1 MSTSSISL
9 FSALPLSGDDA
20 TASSSRTFSDSSMLS
35 AEDFD
40 NLANLLTTAVRTRV
54 DSNDPPGK
62 PPASVRLLR
71 IGELAKLV
79 GLSRATIYT
88 RLKPSKDGG
97 PPDFPSPVHLGASGR
112 SPVRWRSDEVERW
125 IKTRPRSR

>member
-1 MSTSSISL
+1 MSTSSIPL
-9 FSALPLSGDDA
+9 LSALPRSGDDA
-20 TASSSRTFSDSSMLS
+20 TASRARMSSNSLMLS
-35 AEDFD
+35 AEDLD

-54 DSNDPPGK
+54 DGNDPPGK

-88 RLKPSKDGG
+88 RLKPLEDGG
-97 PPDFPSPVHLGASGR
+97 APDFPSPVHLGASGR